1 MDNTMLM
8 TRIEAQRQVAV
19 GQTKMKEMIKTGEM
33 PSLLI
38 GRRRYV
44 RRADLEAFVTARL
57 VAAKAQ

>member
-1 MDNTMLM
+1 MDNTMLL

-19 GQTKMKEMIKTGEM
+19 GQTKMKEMLKTGEM

-44 RRADLEAFVTARL
+44 RQIDLEAFVSARL
-57 VAAKAQ
+57 EAAKVA